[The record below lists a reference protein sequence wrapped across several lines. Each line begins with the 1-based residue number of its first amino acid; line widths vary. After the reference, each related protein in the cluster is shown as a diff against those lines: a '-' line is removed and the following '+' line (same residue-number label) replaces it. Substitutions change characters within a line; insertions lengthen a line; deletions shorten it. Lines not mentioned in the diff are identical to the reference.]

1 MPRPRWT
8 VALTGTIALLVV
20 APAAQQRRQLYGVSD
35 GNMTHPA
42 ELGCTWPAMARTAPE
57 AAS

>member
-20 APAAQQRRQLYGVSD
+20 ARAARLRQQLYGVSD

-42 ELGCTWPAMARTAPE
+42 ELG
-57 AAS
+57 